1 MTKTT
6 PKAPPPPP
14 ALNSTNQRKTILNH
28 AFTLAALTIAL
39 AAAFPSTARAQSND
53 EVLKELRA
61 LRERVSQLE
70 AKLKAAEAKSASPS
84 QAQWGMTPQQAQEF
98 NRIAVKTEALEDAA
112 EALGT
117 KNLKIS
123 GFIDPTFI
131 YNRAQDSAGF
141 QLLNKDGYAYDNG
154 YFGMALIDFQK
165 EMDGGTKWRLTLAPE
180 RSTGAVFNGGSIV
193 HEASVNIPLGDLQTR
208 LWVGQIPDWTGYEMT
223 LPILNKMIT
232 HNLLFDFTAPTAYT
246 GAVLD
251 LTRGKWLIRAG
262 LANVNNARKTSGN
275 TEPAL
280 IYRVDYAKGEFQ
292 GFGFTGLH
300 GKAYNYAAD
309 ALLAAGERPRDTRV
323 DLLEADAYFIRG
335 DWTLQGQLSWG
346 RQKGSAIF
354 HDDGQLRDASW
365 WGLSTLAAF
374 KFIPR
379 WEAVARFDY
388 LSNSKNGGGL
398 FGYSSDDNRNGLGRG
413 NGFTWDAANPDP
425 TAAAKGADRYA
436 LTLGL
441 NYLFNQYTTL
451 KMEYRLDAASEAV
464 FLNRSDMGWR
474 KNNHML
480 GTSMVVSF

>member
-1 MTKTT
+1 LKH
-6 PKAPPPPP
+6 
-14 ALNSTNQRKTILNH
+14 S
-28 AFTLAALTIAL
+28 FTLAALTMAL
-39 AAAFPSTARAQSND
+39 AAAFPSFALAQTNE

-61 LRERVSQLE
+61 LRERVGQLE
-70 AKLKAAEAKSASPS
+70 EKLKAAEAKAPTS
-84 QAQWGMTPQQAQEF
+84 AQWGMTPQQAQEF

-112 EALGT
+112 EAMGT

-123 GFIDPTFI
+123 GFIDPAFI

-141 QLLNKDGYAYDNG
+141 QLLNKDPYAYDNG

-165 EMDGGTKWRLTLAPE
+165 EMEGGTKWRLTLAPE
-180 RSTGAVFNGGSIV
+180 RGTGAVFNGGSIV

-208 LWVGQIPDWTGYEMT
+208 LWLGQIPDWTGYEMT
-223 LPILNKMIT
+223 LSPLNKLIT

-251 LTRGKWLIRAG
+251 LTLGKWLVKTG
-262 LANVNNARKTSGN
+262 LANVNNARKSSGN
-275 TEPAL
+275 TTPAL

-292 GFGFTGLH
+292 GFGFSGLH

-309 ALLAAGERPRDTRV
+309 ALLAEGERARDTRV

-335 DWTLQGQLSWG
+335 DWTLQGQVSWG

-365 WGLSTLAAF
+365 TGVSALAAY

-398 FGYSSDDNRNGLGRG
+398 FGYSDNDGRNGLGRG
-413 NGFTWDAANPDP
+413 NGFTWDEANPDP
-425 TAAAKGADRYA
+425 VGAAKGADRYA

-441 NYLFNQYTTL
+441 NYLFNPTTL
-451 KMEYRLDAASEAV
+451 FKLEYRMDAASEAV
-464 FLNRSDMGWR
+464 FLNRSDNSWGKR
-474 KNNHML
+474 NHLL

>member
-1 MTKTT
+1 MKH
-6 PKAPPPPP
+6 
-14 ALNSTNQRKTILNH
+14 S
-28 AFTLAALTIAL
+28 FTLAALTIAL
-39 AAAFPSTARAQSND
+39 AAAFPTQTLAQSND

-61 LRERVSQLE
+61 LRERVNQLE
-70 AKLKAAEAKSASPS
+70 EKLKAAEAKAPAA
-84 QAQWGMTPQQAQEF
+84 AQWGMTPQQAQEF
-98 NRIAVKTEALEDAA
+98 NRIVVKTEALEDAN
-112 EALGT
+112 EAMGI

-141 QLLNKDGYAYDNG
+141 QLLNKDPYAYDNG

-165 EMDGGTKWRLTLAPE
+165 ESEGGSKWRLTLAPE
-180 RSTGAVFNGGSIV
+180 RGTGAVFNGGSIV

-208 LWVGQIPDWTGYEMT
+208 LWLGQIPDWTGYEMT
-223 LPILNKMIT
+223 LSPLNKLIT

-251 LTRGKWLIRAG
+251 MTRGKWLIRTG
-262 LANVNNARKTSGN
+262 LANVNNARKGSGN
-275 TEPAL
+275 KEPAL

-309 ALLAAGERPRDTRV
+309 AILAEGDRPRDSRV
-323 DLLEADAYFIRG
+323 DLLEFDAYFIRG
-335 DWTLQGQLSWG
+335 DWTVQGQVSWG

-365 WGLSTLAAF
+365 SGLSALAAY

-388 LSNSKNGGGL
+388 LNNSKNGGGL
-398 FGYSSDDNRNGLGRG
+398 FGYSDNDSRNGLGRG
-413 NGFTWDAANPDP
+413 NGFSWDEANPDP

-436 LTLGL
+436 LSLGV
-441 NYLFNQYTTL
+441 NYLFNQNTL
-451 KMEYRLDAASEAV
+451 LKLEYRMDAASEAV
-464 FLNRSDMGWR
+464 FLNRS
-474 KNNHML
+474 NNSWGKRNHLL
-480 GTSMVVSF
+480 GTSMVLSF